1 MRAVG
6 ERSAP
11 DMARLAAGAAREDR
25 ATFRA
30 ATDTYLIAA
39 GMAGYLAQGKRAEA
53 AALWDRYPADVDRL
67 GDVGLRL
74 LHAHAFA
81 IGQ

>member
-6 ERSAP
+6 ERSAT
-11 DMARLAAGAAREDR
+11 DMARLAAALLEKPSDLPSGHRS
-25 ATFRA
+25 
-30 ATDTYLIAA
+30 YLIAA
-39 GMAGYLAQGKRAEA
+39 GMAGYLAQGKRIEA

-74 LHAHAFA
+74 LNAHAFA